1 MSLIYQ
7 CDQFANDTK
16 IYLRNSEARI
26 GMSHQSHV
34 PGRCNR
40 CLEPR
45 TQQAYQWLQWLWTR
59 SWAGSRNRF
68 ICSTSPP
75 SPSTERTLTR
85 RFTVAT
91 TTGWIAATGAFR
103 GYRILGTSCS
113 MQLSLAEKYVHL
125 QGFVLILYNFL
136 GRKCIIV
143 LMIEFGSEYKLLYF
157 FRMLIT

>member
-1 MSLIYQ
+1 MCSTIFSFRNSTFCVLNH

-16 IYLRNSEARI
+16 IYLWNSEARI
-26 GMSHQSHV
+26 GMNHQSHV

-40 CLEPR
+40 CLEPT

-59 SWAGSRNRF
+59 SWAGSRNQF

-113 MQLSLAEKYVHL
+113 MQLSLAEKYVIFYKDL
-125 QGFVLILYNFL
+125 CWLAE
-136 GRKCIIV
+136 KCIIV
-143 LMIEFGSEYKLLYF
+143 LMIEFGY
-157 FRMLIT
+157 